1 MPRDVLSGGLGLD
14 ALVGGCECVKRLDEL
29 SRLRSEEMRFELSK
43 LDAGEIEVEV
53 VGTGMGRLEPV
64 ALVWESGQ
72 S

>member
-14 ALVGGCECVKRLDEL
+14 ALVGGCECVKQLDEL

-53 VGTGMGRLEPV
+53 VGTSMGRLEPDTV
-64 ALVWESGQ
+64 VWESGQ